1 MSRYE
6 VMGPDFDRDGR
17 QDPLAAWRANP
28 FFVLEVPTQASRAE
42 IERAGQKLLA
52 LLALGSVSAE
62 SYQTPLGPGKRDAD
76 DVRQALATLREPN
89 ARVLNELWANIAD
102 TCDDQTAGH
111 AAKAWEGC
119 ERLLGWTGKW
129 PR

>member
-1 MSRYE
+1 
-6 VMGPDFDRDGR
+6 MGG

-42 IERAGQKLLA
+42 IERAGQRLLA
-52 LLALGSVSAE
+52 LLALGSVNAE
-62 SYQTPLGPGKRDAD
+62 NYQTPLGPGRRDAD
-76 DVRQALATLREPN
+76 NVRQALATLREPN
-89 ARVLNELWANIAD
+89 ARMLNELWANIAR
-102 TCDDQTAGH
+102 THGDQPAGN
-111 AAKAWEGC
+111 APRAWEGC

>member
-1 MSRYE
+1 MN
-6 VMGPDFDRDGR
+6 R

-52 LLALGSVSAE
+52 LLALGSVNAE
-62 SYQTPLGPGKRDAD
+62 NYETPLGAGRRDAD
-76 DVRQALATLREPN
+76 DVRQALATLREPA
-89 ARVLNELWANIAD
+89 ARVLNELWANIAP
-102 TCDDQTAGH
+102 TYDDQPAGH
-111 AAKAWEGC
+111 AARAWEGC
-119 ERLLGWTGKW
+119 ERLLGWTAKW